1 MSDFAGLVA
10 DVRRK
15 LRGDT
20 FWSDTDVAD
29 ALNATYFEVCE
40 LSKCYEAQSTLILIP
55 GQTYY
60 DLEDPNTP
68 MRASSATPYSVAL
81 EILRVWN
88 PVTSRWLDARSVS
101 EMDMERPRWGAT
113 YGEPDLW
120 IPRGF
125 AVFGVYPKIASNPL
139 IVTTTEGSEAG
150 IFDAGIFDSGIFDIA
165 SGTPDTET
173 SASTSYLVIA
183 HTAVPEEMA
192 ADGDVPVVP
201 LAYHQLLTDGAV
213 AQLKGLEREAKAA
226 ARYFAAYSEQ
236 LEDLIQHCQQRT
248 RRSRIPVVGAR
259 QVEARR

>member
-1 MSDFAGLVA
+1 MSDFAALVA

-15 LRGDT
+15 LRGDD

-29 ALNATYFEVCE
+29 AINATYFEVCE
-40 LSKCYEAQSTLILIP
+40 LSKCYEAQSTLILLP
-55 GQTYY
+55 DQTYY

-68 MRASSATPYSVAL
+68 IRASSSTPYSVAL

-125 AVFGVYPKIASNPL
+125 AAFGIYPKIASNPL
-139 IVTTTEGSEAG
+139 IVTTTEGTASGVFDPAVFDAL
-150 IFDAGIFDSGIFDIA
+150 IFDAA
-165 SGTPDTET
+165 AGTPDTET
-173 SASTSYLVIA
+173 SASTSYLVIS
-183 HTAVPEEMA
+183 HTAIPEEMT
-192 ADGDVPVVP
+192 ADSDVPVVP
-201 LAYHQLLTDGAV
+201 LAFHQMLTDGSV

-226 ARYFAAYSEQ
+226 ARYFTAYQEQ
-236 LEDLIQHCQQRT
+236 LEDLILHCQQRT
-248 RRSRIPVVGAR
+248 RRSRIPVIGAR